1 MEVKIKKLHKDAVIP
16 KYAKPGDAGL
26 DLTAIDRKLVREES
40 GVEYIEYDTGLAIEI
55 PDGHVGLIFP
65 RSSLCSK
72 DLILS
77 NHVGVIDSGYR
88 GSIKAKFKVDLPYD
102 EITELLNRTFT
113 YIDNGVSYDCQVYAV
128 GERCMQLITLPYP
141 QIEFIEVDELSS
153 TERGSGGYGSTNK

>member
-1 MEVKIKKLHKDAVIP
+1 MEVKIKRLHKDAVIP
-16 KYAKPGDAGL
+16 KCAKPGDAGL
-26 DLTAIDRKLVREES
+26 DLTAIDRKLVKEDS

-55 PDGHVGLIFP
+55 PNGHVGLIFP

-88 GSIKAKFKVDLPYD
+88 GSIKAKFKLDVTYERIADIEEKSVTYYRGKVLCYS
-102 EITELLNRTFT
+102 EI
-113 YIDNGVSYDCQVYAV
+113 YAI
-128 GERCMQLITLPYP
+128 GERCMQLIILPYP

-153 TERGSGGYGSTNK
+153 TERGSGGYGSTNN

>member
-1 MEVKIKKLHKDAVIP
+1 MEVKIKRLHKDAVIP

-88 GSIKAKFKVDLPYD
+88 GSIKAKFKLDVTYEKIADIEEKSVTYYRGKVLCYS
-102 EITELLNRTFT
+102 EI
-113 YIDNGVSYDCQVYAV
+113 YAI
-128 GERCMQLITLPYP
+128 GERCMQLIILPYP
-141 QIEFIEVDELSS
+141 KIEFVEVDELSS